1 MLMRQDCPVKLS
13 VTSSVLALPALVT
26 GPQFKMGEPVCHL
39 ISVLLFIS
47 FSQPESLFLYIIA
60 VIGDT

>member
-26 GPQFKMGEPVCHL
+26 GQQFKMGETVCHVM
-39 ISVLLFIS
+39 SVLLFIS
-47 FSQPESLFLYIIA
+47 FSQPENLFLYIIA
-60 VIGDT
+60 VTGDI